1 MIAYKVRQLLTR
13 FVLTAGSGEKCVRYL
28 DSLLKNFRK

>member
-1 MIAYKVRQLLTR
+1 MIAYKVRQFLTR
-13 FVLTAGSGEKCVRYL
+13 DVLTAGSGEKCVRS